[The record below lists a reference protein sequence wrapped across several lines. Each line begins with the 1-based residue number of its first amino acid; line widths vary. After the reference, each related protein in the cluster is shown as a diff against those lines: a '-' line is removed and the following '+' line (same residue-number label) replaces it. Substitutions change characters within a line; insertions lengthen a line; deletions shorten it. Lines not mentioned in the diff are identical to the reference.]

1 MEVWTNTPHETPQNN
16 TKLNQ
21 WRVLDAEVAG
31 WIAPVS
37 NVCAY
42 VYNRLVTYPNEE
54 TPYCKS
60 TNVIFD
66 HTAKIAERE
75 LTCSRNRR
83 ALCSVN
89 LVKSKEIDSRNE
101 SNRIES
107 SRLILSKR
115 TASKARKSREPHS
128 EIGVSHM
135 KDGKAMRHEIH
146 KEALLTRRKWPIGR
160 SDGTRAHTRTR
171 LPMIEDSRLQPTN
184 EKDRNRRRITYRA
197 HAHVL
202 TRFRYVKEVRVG

>member
-1 MEVWTNTPHETPQNN
+1 MFVRTYIIAWLRIR
-16 TKLNQ
+16 TKK
-21 WRVLDAEVAG
+21 
-31 WIAPVS
+31 
-37 NVCAY
+37 
-42 VYNRLVTYPNEE
+42 

-66 HTAKIAERE
+66 HTAKIVERE

-83 ALCSVN
+83 AFCSVN

-107 SRLILSKR
+107 SRLVLSKQ
-115 TASKARKSREPHS
+115 TASKARKSRESHS
-128 EIGVSHM
+128 EIDVSRM

-146 KEALLTRRKWPIGR
+146 TEALLMRRKWPIGR